1 MSVLLHKDAASTSI
15 VTILR
20 GERDTPFD
28 GQAVRFLR
36 AMAPHLR
43 RAVQIHRRIHSVERE
58 AATASD
64 VLDAL
69 PVAVLVV
76 DTDAKVVLA
85 NRRGRALLAASD
97 GLSVDRGRLSAAR
110 PDDTRRLRG
119 LCAAVT
125 ATRVTAP
132 RHPGGAMR
140 LGRPSGRPALEALV
154 TPSPPTAPL
163 GAAGEPTTALVFVND
178 PSEQPLPDKARL
190 QRYYRLT
197 PAESDVAHRLAAGFS
212 LEQIAEQRG
221 TAIATVQ
228 HQNKQILAKTGARHR
243 TGLLRQLSALWP
255 PLAGESRRE

>member
-1 MSVLLHKDAASTSI
+1 
-15 VTILR
+15 
-20 GERDTPFD
+20 
-28 GQAVRFLR
+28 
-36 AMAPHLR
+36 
-43 RAVQIHRRIHSVERE
+43 
-58 AATASD
+58 
-64 VLDAL
+64 
-69 PVAVLVV
+69 
-76 DTDAKVVLA
+76 
-85 NRRGRALLAASD
+85 
-97 GLSVDRGRLSAAR
+97 
-110 PDDTRRLRG
+110 
-119 LCAAVT
+119 
-125 ATRVTAP
+125 
-132 RHPGGAMR
+132 MR

-243 TGLLRQLSALWP
+243 TELLRQLSALWP